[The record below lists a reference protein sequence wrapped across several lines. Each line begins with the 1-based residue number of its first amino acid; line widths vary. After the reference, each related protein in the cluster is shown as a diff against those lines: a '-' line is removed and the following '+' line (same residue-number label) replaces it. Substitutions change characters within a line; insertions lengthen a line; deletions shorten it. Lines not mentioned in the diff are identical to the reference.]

1 MEFYIFKNIY
11 YDVFIYDILEKSNKK
26 QKKVKK
32 NESNVRAK
40 SNDIFET
47 TIISLFC
54 FVFWVLKKKHTPD
67 LRRIEETPL
76 FFWSFVF
83 I

>member
-47 TIISLFC
+47 TIIYIQLYSLFYLSLVC
-54 FVFWVLKKKHTPD
+54 YMYLH
-67 LRRIEETPL
+67 LYYN
-76 FFWSFVF
+76 SYQM
-83 I
+83 

>member
-47 TIISLFC
+47 TIIYIFH
-54 FVFWVLKKKHTPD
+54 FLK
-67 LRRIEETPL
+67 
-76 FFWSFVF
+76 SFY
-83 I
+83 

>member
-47 TIISLFC
+47 TIICLYYRF
-54 FVFWVLKKKHTPD
+54 KH
-67 LRRIEETPL
+67 
-76 FFWSFVF
+76 F
-83 I
+83 

>member
-47 TIISLFC
+47 TIIHHFNINKYI
-54 FVFWVLKKKHTPD
+54 FV
-67 LRRIEETPL
+67 
-76 FFWSFVF
+76 S
-83 I
+83 

>member
-47 TIISLFC
+47 TIIIILYNKINHIYLLL
-54 FVFWVLKKKHTPD
+54 VIWN
-67 LRRIEETPL
+67 
-76 FFWSFVF
+76 
-83 I
+83 

>member
-47 TIISLFC
+47 TIMRKDFSIQMILYI
-54 FVFWVLKKKHTPD
+54 H
-67 LRRIEETPL
+67 
-76 FFWSFVF
+76 
-83 I
+83 